1 MLKLSNNNLDKFELA
16 SIKVPHYNREGLKPS
31 LVHIGLG
38 AFHRAHY
45 LSYIEDL
52 MNKGI
57 YTEGV
62 YEIDLIPANNN
73 FIESLVEQDYL
84 YTILEKDPFGNEKLE
99 VRGAIANYANSTV
112 DKDTVYDV
120 LSSTNTMLI
129 TLTVTEKGYCYD
141 SENHKLDLNHP
152 AIINDLKSS
161 LDPPLSVIGALA
173 ESLNIRFNTSKAP
186 VTIMSCDNVPEN
198 GDMLRGCIYEFISIK
213 YPEILNW
220 VKENINFPNTMVD
233 RITPATSKV
242 DIDELATKY
251 EVEDICG
258 VHCEDFRTW
267 VIEDID
273 VAEVQMFKEVGALIV
288 KSVLPYE
295 LMKIRLLNG
304 AHSALSYPSY
314 LLGHRDVD
322 EGITDPLINDF
333 IRNHYMEEI
342 TKSLD
347 PVPGVNLEEYK
358 DQLIDR
364 FSNKYIKDKLLRL
377 ASDGSKK
384 ISNAIVKPLLE
395 VKERD
400 ALILSLVFW
409 AVFLKGIDPNGNE
422 IPIEDPSKDALQEK
436 IKDDNEFMNYLGIED
451 VSVIDIYKKYKA
463 DADKNGIKNTLKR
476 FFKQI
481 T

>member
-1 MLKLSNNNLDKFELA
+1 MLKLSNENLTKFEAA
-16 SIKVPHYNREGLKPS
+16 SIKVPHYNRTNLNPS
-31 LVHIGLG
+31 LVHLGLG
-38 AFHRAHY
+38 AFHRAHF

-52 MNKGI
+52 MEKGI

-62 YEIDLIPANNN
+62 YEIDLIPTKEE
-73 FIESLVEQDYL
+73 FTTSLKNQDYL

-99 VRGAIANYANSTV
+99 VRGGIANYANSTV
-112 DKDTVYDV
+112 DPKTVFEV
-120 LSSTNTMLI
+120 LSSTNTKLI

-141 SENHKLDLNHP
+141 SENHKLDLNHR
-152 AIINDLKSS
+152 AIINDLKTFVSPS
-161 LDPPLSVIGALA
+161 SVIGALA
-173 ESLNIRFNTSKAP
+173 ESFKIRYSTTKAP
-186 VTIMSCDNVPEN
+186 VTVMSCDNVPEN
-198 GDMLRGCIYEFISIK
+198 GNMLKGCVYEFISIK
-213 YPEILNW
+213 YPEILDW
-220 VKENINFPNTMVD
+220 VKENVNFPNTMVD

-251 EVEDICG
+251 NVSDICG

-273 VAEVQMFKEVGALIV
+273 IPEVQMFKEVGALIV
-288 KSVLPYE
+288 ESVLPYE

-322 EGITDPLINDF
+322 DGITDPLIKDF

-347 PVPGVNLEEYK
+347 AVPGVDLEEYK

-395 VKERD
+395 IKERD
-400 ALILSLVFW
+400 ALILSLAAW
-409 AVFLKGIDPNGNE
+409 AEFLKGEDKEGNE
-422 IPIEDPSKDALQEK
+422 IPIEDPLKDTLQEK
-436 IKDDNEFMNYLGIED
+436 IKDNEEFMNFLGIED
-451 VSVIDIYKKYKA
+451 QGVIETYSKFKTQI
-463 DADKNGIKNTLKR
+463 DKLGIEVTLKEYLG
-476 FFKQI
+476 K
-481 T
+481 